1 MFAGLPSRGHGEYFR
16 DLFQITRCVSLPPRD
31 GSPGGHPLNRHL
43 LLCLGP
49 LTDLC
54 HDFLASADTLH
65 LHSVWVI
72 CDLWQTGSGGGWSPC
87 ALGSCSWRPLLSRL
101 PCPNS
106 ILHSPFLLW
115 RCCPFFSLFWFLS
128 WMMSFFFYLFFFSS
142 FLILSYLLHALHHH
156 PLLPSLSSPPS
167 LPFFSIS
174 QHPGTRREL
183 AHQEYTNT
191 GFEYFLWWERRVR
204 EPLRSIKSVG
214 PSSNQYC
221 PWLHHSWQELS
232 ELSMAALLT
241 QTSKD
246 FSPYL
251 SCSLCWHNPRFGVS
265 HLLSNL
271 GRGQWK
277 GGANREADPSNLTAL
292 VS

>member
-16 DLFQITRCVSLPPRD
+16 DLFQITHCVSLPPRD

-156 PLLPSLSSPPS
+156 PLLPFLSSPHPFPS
-167 LPFFSIS
+167 SPSPSTQEPEESSLTRNTPILASSIS
-174 QHPGTRREL
+174 CDGSGGLGSPCAPLSPWVRVPTSIVPCCTIPGRNCRSYPWRPSWHRPRRIS
-183 AHQEYTNT
+183 
-191 GFEYFLWWERRVR
+191 
-204 EPLRSIKSVG
+204 LRIY
-214 PSSNQYC
+214 PAPCADTIQD
-221 PWLHHSWQELS
+221 S
-232 ELSMAALLT
+232 E
-241 QTSKD
+241 
-246 FSPYL
+246 
-251 SCSLCWHNPRFGVS
+251 SLIS
-265 HLLSNL
+265 
-271 GRGQWK
+271 
-277 GGANREADPSNLTAL
+277 
-292 VS
+292 

>member
-1 MFAGLPSRGHGEYFR
+1 MPKL
-16 DLFQITRCVSLPPRD
+16 
-31 GSPGGHPLNRHL
+31 
-43 LLCLGP
+43 
-49 LTDLC
+49 
-54 HDFLASADTLH
+54 
-65 LHSVWVI
+65 
-72 CDLWQTGSGGGWSPC
+72 
-87 ALGSCSWRPLLSRL
+87 
-101 PCPNS
+101 S

-115 RCCPFFSLFWFLS
+115 RSVSLCFLSWFLS
-128 WMMSFFFYLFFFSS
+128 RKWCFSLSALFLFSYS
-142 FLILSYLLHALHHH
+142 FLFISCSS
-156 PLLPSLSSPPS
+156 PLSSVSYSPFLPRPPS

-174 QHPGTRREL
+174 QHLGTRREL

-246 FSPYL
+246 FSLNL
-251 SCSLCWHNPRFGVS
+251 SCSLCWHSPRFGVS

-271 GRGQWK
+271 ERGQWR
-277 GGANREADPSNLTAL
+277 GGVNGRAGPIERPIPQT
-292 VS
+292 